1 MTREDL
7 ERRKYLVWDIE
18 NIAERIARLR
28 AEAEN
33 TVTSLSPNP
42 GGGHPADSDKI
53 GRYISTICDLET
65 TLRSKKREIDEID
78 TWIYTLPQPA
88 RDVFIDR
95 FIRCEPIRSIS
106 KAHNI
111 SRRTV
116 CRIIANSV

>member
-1 MTREDL
+1 MTREEL
-7 ERRKYLVWDIE
+7 ERRQYLVMDVE

-33 TVTSLSPNP
+33 TVTFLSPNH

-65 TLRSKKREIDEID
+65 TLRQKKQDVDDID
-78 TWIYTLPQPA
+78 TWIYSLPQPA

-95 FIRCEPIRSIS
+95 FIRRETIRIIS
-106 KAHNI
+106 KTRNI

-116 CRIIANSV
+116 CRIIASAV

>member
-1 MTREDL
+1 LTREEL
-7 ERRKYLVWDIE
+7 ERRQYLVLDVE

-33 TVTSLSPNP
+33 TVTSLSPNH

-65 TLRSKKREIDEID
+65 TLRQKKREIDDID

-88 RDVFIDR
+88 RDVFIAR
-95 FIRCEPIRSIS
+95 FIRREPIRSIS
-106 KAHNI
+106 KSRNI
-111 SRRTV
+111 SRRTI
-116 CRIIANSV
+116 CRIIESAV